1 MHQALTAELTAGSDR
16 HPHRKPAPADA
27 VYDALPVGIAFLD
40 RQLRCLRMNRR
51 MGAMAGLPSSS
62 AAGVSLAGL
71 WPEAEDALRMALPAV
86 LAGTVVEGIPLT
98 GTDAV
103 LVAALHPHIDE
114 YGAEFLCI
122 VEDRTEHRRREADL
136 RRFEDW
142 HRHTLEQSN
151 LYPWS
156 SDPDGTPMTTP
167 RWRDRIGLSAGQMTG
182 QDAGQD
188 ATAEGW
194 SAALHPDDRAPFAAA
209 WAVALNSGTALEI
222 DLRLRVTGE
231 EAQGGDGHRWFRR
244 RASAHR
250 DGDGRILHWYGT
262 DEDIHERRLAEDAL
276 RESEDHY
283 RHSVELN
290 PQFPFTLDADG
301 QLLEV
306 SSRWR
311 ALVGLTHEE
320 TLGQGWM
327 GAVHPDDLGS
337 TMDNWAEA
345 MATGVR
351 IDHEKRIRMADGSYR
366 WFRGR
371 AAARRDAAG
380 RVVRWYGSTEDIHER
395 KLTEAALRESE
406 AFARQILDNT
416 PECVKVLDMEG
427 RLTFMS
433 IPGIALMELDGF
445 GSVNGRP
452 WESFW
457 PEDRRT
463 QLRASMQ
470 SARQGVTARFIGFCP
485 TAKGTPKWWDNLI
498 CPLPGPDGRPQRLLA
513 ISRDITDIQ
522 LARQKAD
529 ESTALLSGVLES
541 TTDSVVFVDRDW
553 RITYRN
559 PAAAIIHEGCGIR
572 LGDDFFAAFPQQ
584 TDARA
589 LFRKAMVEQRPVVFE
604 EFLTA
609 LGEWTEIHA
618 FPTAQGLS
626 VFFRNVTERRRM
638 EEERR
643 AAQEK
648 IARLARL
655 DSLTGLSNRLDFQE
669 RLEQS
674 LREATPDCVMA
685 VHYIDLDQFK
695 AVNDT
700 LGHPAGDALL
710 RQVADRLRGCIGP
723 ADLVSRFGG
732 DEFAILQPG
741 LWGPGEA
748 EELARCIV
756 SALAQPFDIDG
767 AQIQTG
773 TSIGIALSHRDGT
786 DADTLIKAADIA
798 LYRAKADG
806 RNTHRFFAPEMAE
819 RLKAFHDLKL
829 GLHDALRRDE
839 FELHYQPL
847 IATDDGH
854 IRGFEALI
862 RWRHP
867 RLGLISPADFI
878 PVAEE
883 TGLIAPIGEWALRTA
898 CREAMRWPDGIGI
911 SVNVSSVQFR
921 NKGLV
926 EAVRNALADT
936 GLAPGRLEL
945 EITESVLL
953 QDDDTNLNT
962 LRELRALGTRIVMD
976 DFGTGYSALGYLC
989 RFPFD
994 KVKIDRSFVA
1004 DLPRCTGS
1012 TAVVQAVAGMGR
1024 NLGIV
1029 ITAEGV
1035 EDRAQLDAV
1044 RRLGCHEAQGF
1055 HLSRPIPAA
1064 EVPALISRLQDG
1076 RLQDGRLQGG
1086 RLQGDRLQGAR
1097 LQRGG

>member
-1 MHQALTAELTAGSDR
+1 MHEALTAEPPAGFDWL
-16 HPHRKPAPADA
+16 PDRKPAPVDA
-27 VYDALPVGIAFLD
+27 VHDALPVGVAFLD
-40 RQLRCLRMNRR
+40 RRLRCLRMNRR
-51 MGAMAGLPSSS
+51 LGAMAGLPASS
-62 AAGVSLAGL
+62 AVGVSLADL
-71 WPEAEDALRMALPAV
+71 WPEAEDALRAALPAV
-86 LAGTVVEGIPLT
+86 LAGAVVEGISLT
-98 GTDAV
+98 GDAV
-103 LVAALHPHIDE
+103 LVAALHPHSDE
-114 YGAEFLCI
+114 DGAALLCI
-122 VEDRTEHRRREADL
+122 VEDRTELRRREADL
-136 RRFEDW
+136 RQFEEL

-151 LYPWS
+151 LYPWC
-156 SDPDGTPMTTP
+156 SDPDGTPRTTP
-167 RWRDRIGLSAGQMTG
+167 RWRDRIGQTTG
-182 QDAGQD
+182 QT
-188 ATAEGW
+188 ATADDW
-194 SAALHPDDRAPFAAA
+194 TAALHPDDRAPFAAA
-209 WAVALNSGTALEI
+209 WAVALECGTPLEI
-222 DLRLRVTGE
+222 DLRLRVAGGE
-231 EAQGGDGHRWFRR
+231 TQAGDGYRWFRR
-244 RASAHR
+244 RASAR
-250 DGDGRILHWYGT
+250 RGGDGRILHWYGT
-262 DEDIHERRLAEDAL
+262 DEDIHARRLAEDAL

-301 QLLEV
+301 QLLEI

-320 TLGQGWM
+320 TLGHGWM
-327 GAVHPDDLGS
+327 RAVHPDDIRHTL
-337 TMDNWAEA
+337 DNWADA
-345 MATGVR
+345 IANGVR

-371 AAARRDAAG
+371 AAARRDATG
-380 RVVRWYGSTEDIHER
+380 RVIRWYGSTEDIHER
-395 KLTEAALRESE
+395 KMTEAALRESE
-406 AFARQILDNT
+406 AFGRQILDNT

-433 IPGIALMELDGF
+433 IPGLALMELDSFDCLEGQ
-445 GSVNGRP
+445 P
-452 WESFW
+452 WEANW
-457 PEDRRT
+457 PEERRT
-463 QLRASMQ
+463 ELRASVET
-470 SARQGVTARFIGFCP
+470 ARQGGTGRFLGFCP
-485 TAKGTPKWWDNLI
+485 TAKGTPKWWDNLV

-513 ISRDITDIQ
+513 ISRDVTDIQ
-522 LARQKAD
+522 NARQAVD
-529 ESTALLSGVLES
+529 ETTALLSGVLES

-559 PAAAIIHEGCGIR
+559 PAAAIHEGCGIR
-572 LGDDFFAAFPQQ
+572 LGDDFFGAFPQQ
-584 TDARA
+584 TGTRD
-589 LFRKAMVEQRPVVFE
+589 LFRKAMADQQPVVFE
-604 EFLTA
+604 EFVTA
-609 LGEWTEIHA
+609 LGEWTEVHA

-655 DSLTGLSNRLDFQE
+655 DSLTGLPNRLYFQE
-669 RLEQS
+669 MLEQA

-741 LWGPGEA
+741 LWGRGEA
-748 EELARCIV
+748 EDLARCIV

-773 TSIGIALSHRDGT
+773 TSIGIALAHHDGT
-786 DADTLIKAADIA
+786 DADSLMKAADIA

-829 GLHDALRRDE
+829 GLHDALRHDE

-847 IATDDGH
+847 IATDDGR
-854 IRGFEALI
+854 IRGLEALI
-862 RWRHP
+862 RWRRP
-867 RLGLISPADFI
+867 GRGLISPADFI

-898 CREAMRWPDGIGI
+898 CREAMRWPDGIGV

-926 EAVRNALADT
+926 EVVRNALAET

-953 QDDDTNLNT
+953 QDDDTNLDT

-1044 RRLGCHEAQGF
+1044 RRLGCHEAQGY
-1055 HLSRPIPAA
+1055 HVSRPIPAA
-1064 EVPALISRLQDG
+1064 EVPALID
-1076 RLQDGRLQGG
+1076 RLQGG
-1086 RLQGDRLQGAR
+1086 G
-1097 LQRGG
+1097 

>member
-1 MHQALTAELTAGSDR
+1 MHQALTAEQTAGFDR
-16 HPHRKPAPADA
+16 LPDRKQAPVDA
-27 VYDALPVGIAFLD
+27 VHDALPVGIAFLD
-40 RQLRCLRMNRR
+40 RRLRCLRMNRR

-62 AAGVSLAGL
+62 AAGVSLTDL
-71 WPEAEDALRMALPAV
+71 WPEAEEALRAALPAV

-98 GTDAV
+98 DADAV
-103 LVAALHPHIDE
+103 LVAALHPHSDE
-114 YGAEFLCI
+114 DGATLLCI
-122 VEDRTEHRRREADL
+122 VEDRTELRRREADL
-136 RRFEDW
+136 RWLEEL

-151 LYPWS
+151 LYPWC
-156 SDPDGTPMTTP
+156 SDPDGTPRTTS
-167 RWRDRIGLSAGQMTG
+167 RWRDRIGQTTE
-182 QDAGQD
+182 QTTEQT
-188 ATAEGW
+188 ATAEDW

-209 WAVALNSGTALEI
+209 WAAALNCGTPLEM
-222 DLRLRVTGE
+222 DLRLRVVGE
-231 EAQGGDGHRWFRR
+231 EAQGGDGYRWFRR

-250 DGDGRILHWYGT
+250 GGDGRIPHWYGT
-262 DEDIHERRLAEDAL
+262 DEDIHQRRLAEDAL

-301 QLLEV
+301 RLLEV

-320 TLGQGWM
+320 TLGHGWM
-327 GAVHPDDLGS
+327 GAVHPDDLRS
-337 TMDNWAEA
+337 TLDNWADA
-345 MATGVR
+345 MATGIR

-366 WFRGR
+366 WFRAR
-371 AAARRDAAG
+371 ATARRDATG
-380 RVVRWYGSTEDIHER
+380 RVMRWYGSTEDIHER
-395 KLTEAALRESE
+395 KMTEAALRESE

-433 IPGIALMELDGF
+433 IPGLALMELDSF
-445 GSVNGRP
+445 DCVNGHP
-452 WESFW
+452 WEAFW
-457 PEDRRT
+457 PEERRAE
-463 QLRASMQ
+463 LRTSVET
-470 SARQGVTARFIGFCP
+470 ARQGGTSRFIGFCP
-485 TAKGTPKWWDNLI
+485 TAKGTPKWWDNLV

-522 LARQKAD
+522 LARQKVD

-559 PAAAIIHEGCGIR
+559 PAAAAIHEDCGIR
-572 LGDDFFAAFPQQ
+572 LGDDFFGAFPQQ
-584 TDARA
+584 TGTRD
-589 LFRKAMVEQRPVVFE
+589 LFRRAMVEQRPVVFE
-604 EFLTA
+604 EFVTT
-609 LGEWTEIHA
+609 LGEWTEVHA

-655 DSLTGLSNRLDFQE
+655 DSLTGLSNRLYFQE

-674 LREATPDCVMA
+674 LREATPDGMMA

-741 LWGPGEA
+741 LWGTGEA

-756 SALAQPFDIDG
+756 SVLAQPFDVDG

-773 TSIGIALSHRDGT
+773 TSIGIALALRDGI
-786 DADTLIKAADIA
+786 DADSLMKAADIA

-829 GLHDALRRDE
+829 GLHEALRHDE

-847 IATDDGH
+847 IATDDGR
-854 IRGFEALI
+854 IRGLEALI

-867 RLGLISPADFI
+867 GRGLINPADFI

-883 TGLIAPIGEWALRTA
+883 TGLIAHIGEWALRTA
-898 CREAMRWPDGIGI
+898 CREATRWPDGIGV

-926 EAVRNALADT
+926 EAVRNALAET
-936 GLAPGRLEL
+936 GLAPARLEL

-953 QDDDTNLNT
+953 QDDDTNLHT

-1044 RRLGCHEAQGF
+1044 RRLGCHEAQGY
-1055 HLSRPIPAA
+1055 HVSRPIPAA
-1064 EVPALISRLQDG
+1064 EVPALIA
-1076 RLQDGRLQGG
+1076 RLQGG
-1086 RLQGDRLQGAR
+1086 D
-1097 LQRGG
+1097 